1 MKTITAFFSIACL
14 LLLTSFY
21 TNDLAVQK
29 TLDSLIADEIDDLTA
44 FYKDLHQNPEI
55 SLEEK
60 NTSKKLATELRKL
73 GYEVTENFG
82 GYGVVGILKNG
93 NGPKILYRT
102 DMDALPVEEKTE
114 LDYAS
119 VAKTPNPWDN
129 GNESF
134 TMHACGHDMHM
145 AVWTGVARSMASMKD
160 KWKGTLMMIGQ
171 PAEEIGQGAR
181 LMLEAGLYE
190 KFFVPDFGIGMH
202 SSPTIANGKVGM
214 GKGFSMAAVES
225 VDINVF
231 GYGAHGASPHMSV
244 DPVVLASMIVMDLQT
259 IVSRNLKP
267 IDDAVITVGSM
278 HGGTKHNIIPDEVK
292 LQLTIR
298 TYTQEVRDLIHRRIK
313 EICDGVA
320 MAAGMPEE
328 LYPKVTKLDQ
338 YTPANYN
345 HPALVN
351 RIWESSINALGDGNV
366 EYAEPQMVGED
377 FSRYGSTEEK
387 VPTVLFWLGTV
398 PDSRMKAQKE
408 EGYRLPALH
417 SPFYYPDPKP
427 SIATGVKVAT
437 TAMIDL
443 FGNDKLEVTN
453 EDQ

>member
-1 MKTITAFFSIACL
+1 MKKFLIVIGFSPIFL
-14 LLLTSFY
+14 LLSFY
-21 TNDLAVQK
+21 SNNTALQK
-29 TLDSLIADEIDDLTA
+29 SLESFLADETDDLTA
-44 FYKDLHQNPEI
+44 FYKGLHQNPEL

-60 NTSKKLATELRKL
+60 NTSKKLAAELKEL
-73 GYEVTENFG
+73 GFEVTENFG
-82 GYGVVGILKNG
+82 GYGVVGIFKNG
-93 NGPKILYRT
+93 DGPKILYRT
-102 DMDALPVEEKTE
+102 DMDALPVEEKTGLE
-114 LDYAS
+114 YAS
-119 VAKTPNPWDN
+119 TYKTPNPWDN
-129 GNESF
+129 NNETF

-145 AVWTGVARSMASMKD
+145 TVWTGVARAMVEMKD
-160 KWKGTLMMIGQ
+160 QWKGTLMMIGQ

-190 KFFVPDFGIGMH
+190 KFSVPDFGLALH
-202 SSPTIANGKVGM
+202 ASPTIANGKVGM
-214 GKGFSMAAVES
+214 DEGYSMAAVES
-225 VDINVF
+225 VDINIY

-328 LYPKVTKLDQ
+328 LYPRVSKLDQ
-338 YTPANYN
+338 FTPANYN
-345 HPALVN
+345 HPGLIE
-351 RIWESSINALGDGNV
+351 RIRQSSVKAIGAENV
-366 EYAEPQMVGED
+366 ESAEPQMVGED
-377 FSRYGSTEEK
+377 FSRYGSTDEK

-398 PDSRMKAQKE
+398 PDDRMKAE
-408 EGYRLPALH
+408 AEDGYRLPALH
-417 SPFYYPDPKP
+417 SPFYYPEPKP
-427 SIATGVKVAT
+427 SIQTGVKVVS
-437 TAMIDL
+437 TALIDL
-443 FGNDKLEVTN
+443 FGNDKIEVTH
-453 EDQ
+453 ED